1 MTNVKIPKK
10 NPVCGECGSTVKITI
25 PIDKIGNAYDEK
37 WDCPNCG
44 EDIQFITVDNK
55 PL

>member
-1 MTNVKIPKK
+1 MNKVKNPKK
-10 NPVCGECGSTVKITI
+10 NPVCSKCNSPVKITI

-44 EDIQFITVDNK
+44 EDIQVITVENK